1 MVASVLLPSLT
12 YGQVKGDV
20 LDLNQMVDSIVKNE
34 VDSTKAHNLDSR
46 YRNSG
51 VSSDTSRFV
60 REKVDLDHVVEF
72 NAKDSII
79 LFGRN
84 HAVMYG
90 GSKIIYGDIDMSA
103 SQISMDMDSSQVQA
117 IGVLDSIGEVTGSPV
132 FKDNSGEYESRVMK
146 YNFKTK
152 RGYITD
158 IVTEQGEGFL
168 TGGITKKTEDDYY
181 YIKDGRYTTCEDHEH
196 PHFYF
201 QLTKAKV
208 KPKKNVVTG
217 PAYMVL
223 EDLPLPIAVPFGYF
237 PFSEKYQ
244 SGILVPTF
252 GEDYNRG
259 FYLRNGGYYM
269 ALGQHADLAITGEIY
284 TRGSWGLSAQ
294 SSYSWRYKFSGSFS
308 ANYLTTVTG
317 QKGDPDYNKMHNFQI
332 LWSHSQNQKANPYL
346 TFSASVNFATT
357 GYSRNSLNTY
367 YTNSFTEN
375 TKSSTVNL
383 TYKIPNSKWT
393 ISTNANVS
401 QRTSDSTITVSF
413 PNITISMSQTAPF
426 KRKRVVGDERWY
438 EKIKISYNGKFQNSL
453 TAKQNEFLHKSLVK
467 DWRNGMSHTVPV
479 QATFNMLKYF
489 NLTPSITLNDRM
501 YTSKIRQ
508 QWDPN
513 ASAVVRDTT
522 YGFYNIFDFSFGVS
536 LSTKVYGFFKPL
548 KFLGKLSEKLQMVRH
563 VMTPTIS
570 FSAMPDFGAPF
581 WGYYGNYERV
591 ASDGTVTPVR
601 YSYFQHGLYGNAP
614 NGKSGTITFNIANN
628 LEAKVKSENDSTGFK
643 KISLIENF
651 TLSQSCNLA
660 ADSMKW
666 SNLNTSIMLRL
677 VKGFNLNLSATWD
690 VYKYALNEN
699 GMPVRI
705 NKLRLFNGGG
715 WGRLS
720 STGTSFSYTFNN
732 DTFKRKKN
740 NKQEDKQTK
749 QNNNLNRDNKAED
762 EEQDEGKGPTTDL
775 ELVDGYAKWDCPWS
789 LTLNYSLSY
798 GYGTFNYKKLEYNG
812 KWTQNLSFN
821 ATIRPTKN
829 WSISASGSYNF
840 DTHKIAYMNCSISRQ
855 MHCFVMSASFV
866 PVGPYKSYNFHI
878 AVKSSILQ
886 DVKYDKHSS
895 FNNGVTWY

>member
-1 MVASVLLPSLT
+1 M
-12 YGQVKGDV
+12 GD
-20 LDLNQMVDSIVKNE
+20 
-34 VDSTKAHNLDSR
+34 
-46 YRNSG
+46 
-51 VSSDTSRFV
+51 
-60 REKVDLDHVVEF
+60 
-72 NAKDSII
+72 
-79 LFGRN
+79 
-84 HAVMYG
+84 
-90 GSKIIYGDIDMSA
+90 
-103 SQISMDMDSSQVQA
+103 
-117 IGVLDSIGEVTGSPV
+117 
-132 FKDNSGEYESRVMK
+132 
-146 YNFKTK
+146 
-152 RGYITD
+152 
-158 IVTEQGEGFL
+158 
-168 TGGITKKTEDDYY
+168 
-181 YIKDGRYTTCEDHEH
+181 
-196 PHFYF
+196 
-201 QLTKAKV
+201 
-208 KPKKNVVTG
+208 
-217 PAYMVL
+217 
-223 EDLPLPIAVPFGYF
+223 
-237 PFSEKYQ
+237 
-244 SGILVPTF
+244 
-252 GEDYNRG
+252 
-259 FYLRNGGYYM
+259 
-269 ALGQHADLAITGEIY
+269 
-284 TRGSWGLSAQ
+284 
-294 SSYSWRYKFSGSFS
+294 
-308 ANYLTTVTG
+308 
-317 QKGDPDYNKMHNFQI
+317 
-332 LWSHSQNQKANPYL
+332 
-346 TFSASVNFATT
+346 
-357 GYSRNSLNTY
+357 
-367 YTNSFTEN
+367 
-375 TKSSTVNL
+375 
-383 TYKIPNSKWT
+383 
-393 ISTNANVS
+393 
-401 QRTSDSTITVSF
+401 
-413 PNITISMSQTAPF
+413 
-426 KRKRVVGDERWY
+426 
-438 EKIKISYNGKFQNSL
+438 
-453 TAKQNEFLHKSLVK
+453 
-467 DWRNGMSHTVPV
+467 
-479 QATFNMLKYF
+479 
-489 NLTPSITLNDRM
+489 
-501 YTSKIRQ
+501 
-508 QWDPN
+508 
-513 ASAVVRDTT
+513 
-522 YGFYNIFDFSFGVS
+522 
-536 LSTKVYGFFKPL
+536 
-548 KFLGKLSEKLQMVRH
+548 KLQMVRH

-591 ASDGTVTPVR
+591 ASDGTVSPVR
-601 YSYFQHGLYGNAP
+601 YSYFLHGLYGNAP

-749 QNNNLNRDNKAED
+749 QNNNLNRDNKAEG

-821 ATIRPTKN
+821 ATVRPTKN